1 MGSNL
6 EGMVALVT
14 GSGRGM
20 GRSHANLLAERGA
33 DVIVHDINPDSVAET
48 AELVRSN
55 GRRAGQIITDVRN
68 VGEFT
73 AKISEQEL
81 ELGKIDILV
90 NNAGVS
96 GNKLAVEDI
105 TEEIYNNLFDI
116 QVRGS
121 FFAVQAV
128 LPGMKSRKYGKI
140 INISSIYAMGG
151 SSFASHYAAA
161 KSALSGF
168 TKSWAREFAL
178 GKSAAMRWRR
188 FYTYRYDAWK

>member
-1 MGSNL
+1 MISIL
-6 EGMVALVT
+6 T
-14 GSGRGM
+14 
-20 GRSHANLLAERGA
+20 LLQKR
-33 DVIVHDINPDSVAET
+33 
-48 AELVRSN
+48 ELVRSN
-55 GRRAGQIITDVRN
+55 GRRAGQIIADVRN
-68 VGEFT
+68 VEEFT

-128 LPGMKSRKYGKI
+128 LPGMKSREYGKI

-161 KSALSGF
+161 KPRFPVSLRVGLGIRALENLLQCGG
-168 TKSWAREFAL
+168 A
-178 GKSAAMRWRR
+178 R
-188 FYTYRYDAWK
+188 FYTYRYDAGK